1 MDSDIPKI
9 YETLQKTEEL
19 DKYKQELSINLID
32 NEENINA
39 YDNRIKIGRN
49 YDNYLSFEYSNY
61 LNQDVIEN
69 YYINLQDTS
78 LYNYFTTYDSV
89 NYGKKILD
97 IIFKLT
103 IIIIII
109 LIIYYGL
116 QLLDGKLISSNGIFS
131 NNIEDI
137 KNTLSGMYGQ
147 NQLFNLENKYIL
159 ENIYGDYNKK
169 MIDVIKNTINNYGVF
184 IYKFELPLL
193 KKLSTIIFITISF
206 VILLLISYTKA

>member
-97 IIFKLT
+97 IIFKIT

-193 KKLSTIIFITISF
+193 QKLSTIIFITISF